1 MEVNQ
6 LFIIVGGAI
15 LLMILLAFF
24 GMTISIHFSNRTT
37 INNLQE
43 QLDASRSLVDSWHRK
58 EMRQVKLQLWERRL
72 EVYFDCE
79 KAVLNILEP
88 NGRPMELLKRNELDR
103 RVKFLFGND
112 VRRYVAELL
121 DNCDEYYVKKRK
133 PVGTL
138 EVDTQYNK
146 LTKYLKKQ
154 LQEGLNEAFYPYLNF
169 SDQIR

>member
-1 MEVNQ
+1 MEVNG
-6 LFIIVGGAI
+6 LFIMVGGAL

-24 GMTISIHFSNRTT
+24 GMTISIHYSNRAT
-37 INNLQE
+37 IANLQE
-43 QLDASRSLVDSWHRK
+43 QLETSRALVDSWHRK
-58 EMRQVKLQLWERRL
+58 EMRQVKLQLWEKRL
-72 EVYFDCE
+72 EVYFLCE
-79 KAVLNILEP
+79 EAILNILEP
-88 NGRPMELLKRNELDR
+88 NGKPMELLKRKELDR
-103 RVKFLFGND
+103 RVKYLFGSD

-138 EVDTQYNK
+138 EVDNQYTK
-146 LTKYLKKQ
+146 LTRYLKKQ